1 MDSQDAIIVQVSHN
15 SMYIYMIIRVYI
27 YIQDRPFR
35 GGDVSDHNGNID
47 KLLI

>member
-15 SMYIYMIIRVYI
+15 SMCMYIYI

-35 GGDVSDHNGNID
+35 GGDVSDHNDHID

>member
-15 SMYIYMIIRVYI
+15 SMCMYI

-35 GGDVSDHNGNID
+35 GGDVSDHNDHIET
-47 KLLI
+47 LLI